1 MPDATGPGGATPAAT
16 TTDGRGT
23 GNGAPATPPATS
35 QDPPATGAAN
45 GTGTGAGE
53 PLGAPGLAAL
63 QAERDR
69 ADQAERARREAE
81 TALRNATTEQ
91 DRALAAARLEA
102 RNEVLGEAN
111 QRLVRAEIIATA
123 AGRFADPN
131 GIADLLNPALFLTPG
146 GEIRQAAITEAID
159 KLAAA
164 AAATRPPAG
173 NGDGGARSGPVSA
186 FSMNDT
192 IRRLA
197 GKG

>member
-1 MPDATGPGGATPAAT
+1 MPDTTGPGGATPAAT

-23 GNGAPATPPATS
+23 DTAAAATPANGQGAPDGS
-35 QDPPATGAAN
+35 GN
-45 GTGTGAGE
+45 GTGSQAGE

-69 ADQAERARREAE
+69 ADTADRARREAE

-111 QRLVRAEIIATA
+111 QRLVRAEIIAGA
-123 AGRFADPN
+123 AGRFTDPN
-131 GIADLLNPALFLTPG
+131 AIADLLNPALFLTPG
-146 GEIRQAAITEAID
+146 GEIRTAAIAEAID

-164 AAATRPPAG
+164 ATATTRPGPG
-173 NGDGGARSGPVSA
+173 NGDGGTRSGPTTQ

>member
-1 MPDATGPGGATPAAT
+1 MPNATGPGGATPTAT

-23 GNGAPATPPATS
+23 EPQDPQTPGNGST
-35 QDPPATGAAN
+35 PATGDGN
-45 GTGTGAGE
+45 GTGQAAGDQ
-53 PLGAPGLAAL
+53 PLQAPGLAAL

-81 TALRNATTEQ
+81 TALRTAGTEHE
-91 DRALAAARLEA
+91 RAMAQARLEA
-102 RNEVLGEAN
+102 RNEILGEAN
-111 QRLVRAEIIATA
+111 RRLVRAEIIAGA

-131 GIADLLNPALFLTPG
+131 TIADLLNPEAFLTPS
-146 GEIRQAAITEAID
+146 GEIRQQAITEAIE

-164 AAATRPPAG
+164 AASTRPAPG
-173 NGDGGARSGPVSA
+173 NGDGGTRTGPHSA